1 MPIGAKNRDLPI
13 RLQKGLYGLQG
24 QHRVGALVELPQVLR
39 DLGQDSGRVIAS
51 AGIDPAVLRNP
62 ENSLSFIELGSLL
75 QACVDA
81 TGCPHFGLLVGQRS
95 ATSCLGLIGR
105 LMRNAPTLGEAILD
119 LCRNQIRYIR
129 GAVAYLMVRD
139 EIAYWG
145 YAAYI
150 PGIQAL
156 EQIADGAMVIGL
168 NMMRELGGVSPDDVL
183 LARPDPRDVGPYRRC
198 FGITPQFRAEQNALV
213 FPARLL
219 ARAVQGADRDLRLIL
234 EKSVAD
240 YWAVRRPTVADQV
253 VRVLR
258 ARVIFA
264 DATLEIV
271 AKDLRMQSRTLNRRL
286 QVEGTSFRDLLNQAQ
301 FDVARTLLAG
311 TGMAVTDLA
320 LALGYADTSAFTHA
334 FRRWAGAAPSE
345 WRAQV

>member
-1 MPIGAKNRDLPI
+1 MPIGAKNRHLPI
-13 RLQKGLYGLQG
+13 RLQKGLYRLQG
-24 QHRVGALVELPQVLR
+24 QHRVGALVEIPQVLR
-39 DLGQDSGRVIAS
+39 DLGQDPGRVIAS
-51 AGIDPAVLRNP
+51 AGIEPGVLRNP
-62 ENSLSFIELGSLL
+62 ENSLSFIELGNLL
-75 QACVDA
+75 RACVDA

-95 ATSCLGLIGR
+95 ATSCLGLVGR

-119 LCRNQIRYIR
+119 VCRNQIRYIR
-129 GAVAYLMVRD
+129 GAVSYLMVRD

-156 EQIADGAMVIGL
+156 EHIADGAMAIGF
-168 NMMRELGGVSPDDVL
+168 NMMRELAGVPPDDVL
-183 LARPDPRDVGPYRRC
+183 LARPDPRDAGVYRRC
-198 FGITPQFRAEQNALV
+198 FGITPQFHAEQNALV

-219 ARAVQGADRDLRLIL
+219 TRAVRGADPELRRIL
-234 EKSVAD
+234 EKSVAE
-240 YWAVRRPTVADQV
+240 YWAVRKPSVSEQV
-253 VRVLR
+253 VRILR

-271 AKDLRMQSRTLNRRL
+271 AKDLHMQPRTLNRRL
-286 QVEGTSFRDLLNQAQ
+286 QVEGTSFRDLLNRAR
-301 FDVARTLLAG
+301 FDIARTLLAG
-311 TGMAVTDLA
+311 TGMPVTDLA

-345 WRAQV
+345 WRAQI